1 MSGYFKDNDPMS
13 FRSQISELFP
23 NTGISLT
30 GLPHNIYAMLS
41 RSEYNKLSSDKK
53 IAIESKVLTKNQANT
68 YADLFRRAAARSTIP
83 WILGPA
89 GLLPGV
95 GAAISITTST
105 LDGLYR
111 LAGASSISA
120 ACMAVLMAEGGRFTK
135 YYSLAIDPS
144 QGELLVIMVF
154 YLVSLGKE
162 NRMYGVYSA
171 KYALKVEG
179 S

>member
-1 MSGYFKDNDPMS
+1 MSGYFKDNDPMNFS
-13 FRSQISELFP
+13 SQISVLFP
-23 NTGISLT
+23 KTGISLT
-30 GLPHNIYAMLS
+30 GLPHNIYAILS

-53 IAIESKVLTKNQANT
+53 LAVDTKVLTKNQANS
-68 YADLFRRAAARSTIP
+68 YANLFRRAAARNTIP

-95 GAAISITTST
+95 GTVISITTST

-111 LAGASSISA
+111 LAGASAISA
-120 ACMAVLMAEGGRFTK
+120 GCMAVLMAEGGRFTK

-144 QGELLVIMVF
+144 YGELLVIMVF
-154 YLVSLGKE
+154 YQVSIGKE